1 MLSHPTQSLLLW
13 DKHAPFLSSLTPVRQ
28 PNPLPF
34 LQLYQ
39 TELAV
44 FLLFHMPKGKHNCCC
59 ELMRAEQYR
68 AMTPGIAN
76 P

>member
-13 DKHAPFLSSLTPVRQ
+13 DKRAPFLSSLTPVRQ

-44 FLLFHMPKGKHNCCC
+44 FLLFHMPKGKHNC
-59 ELMRAEQYR
+59 
-68 AMTPGIAN
+68 
-76 P
+76 